1 LKIPGEAMNNS
12 RVILITKKKTAVTKI
27 IQSYFLPSDPINQS
41 IAKIREIRTKSTHP
55 RLSLVKLLQM
65 KKLFF
70 SAFVFMALA
79 SNAQDIKPAE
89 KGVVYGAALSA
100 TGEPVSINDLKGKLT
115 NDQYEGKVTGKVKE
129 VCKAEGCW
137 IKLERK
143 DGSTVMVRAKDHSF
157 VMPTSIEGKTV
168 VVEGTASVKEVTE
181 EMRKHYAEDAGKS
194 KKEIAKIKGSEKD
207 VQLAAKSVMVI
218 D

>member
-1 LKIPGEAMNNS
+1 
-12 RVILITKKKTAVTKI
+12 
-27 IQSYFLPSDPINQS
+27 
-41 IAKIREIRTKSTHP
+41 
-55 RLSLVKLLQM
+55 M
-65 KKLFF
+65 KKLLLSSLILF
-70 SAFVFMALA
+70 AVAA
-79 SNAQDIKPAE
+79 NAQDIKPAQ
-89 KGVVYGAALSA
+89 KGVVYGTAISA
-100 TGEPVSINDLKGKLT
+100 EGEVVKTDDLKSKLV

-137 IKLERK
+137 IKLERA

-168 VVEGTASVKEVTE
+168 VVEGSATVKEVTE
-181 EMRKHYAEDAGKS
+181 AMRKHYAEDAGKS

-207 VQLAAKSVMVI
+207 VQFAAKGVMVL